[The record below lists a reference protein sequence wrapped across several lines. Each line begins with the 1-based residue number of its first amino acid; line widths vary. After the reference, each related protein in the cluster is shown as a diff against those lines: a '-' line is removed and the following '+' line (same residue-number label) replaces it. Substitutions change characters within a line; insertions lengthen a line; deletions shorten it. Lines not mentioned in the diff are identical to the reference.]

1 MIDAMT
7 AAEATEYLRALGL
20 KISAETIRE
29 GIQQKVFPFGDCVI
43 TTDGKVKWCYI
54 YRAKLDEW
62 ISERTK

>member
-7 AAEATEYLRALGL
+7 AAEVTEYLRALGL

-29 GIQQKVFPFGDCVI
+29 GIQQKVFPFGDCI

-54 YRAKLDEW
+54 YKAKLDEW